1 MTSWD
6 ARALARALAATC
18 VAFLIGWLVTA
29 ASDEGGLTVGARAGR
44 TVPLLPLFS
53 AVGAAIAVGGRRTR
67 QEVRALAALGR
78 SPLRSAA
85 IVAAGAATPALAS
98 ALVIA
103 LVARADASAFYPS
116 PQSSDRFTYA
126 DGAFVSEALGARVD
140 VATGEIALGPAR
152 EAAGEP
158 GLPRGGRAA
167 AAVAM
172 ALAALAL
179 SLLAARTAIDAAPDE
194 DRATSRRRVARAGGA
209 LAATALATTLVFQ
222 AAAAGAV
229 TPWTAVIPPITLLA
243 FLARRY
249 QREHA

>member
-53 AVGAAIAVGGRRTR
+53 SVGAAIAVGGRRTR
-67 QEVRALAALGR
+67 QEIRALATLGR

-85 IVAAGAATPALAS
+85 IVAVGAAAPAIGS
-98 ALVIA
+98 ALVLA
-103 LVARADASAFYPS
+103 LVARADVSAFYPS
-116 PQSSDRFTYA
+116 PQSSDRFSYA
-126 DGAFVSEALGARVD
+126 DGAFVSDALGARVD
-140 VATGEIALGPAR
+140 VASGAIALGPPQDG
-152 EAAGEP
+152 AGEP
-158 GLPRGGRAA
+158 GLPRGGRSAA
-167 AAVAM
+167 AAAM

-179 SLLAARTAIDAAPDE
+179 SLLAARTAIETAPDE
-194 DRATSRRRVARAGGA
+194 DRATSRRRIARAG
-209 LAATALATTLVFQ
+209 AAIAVTALTTTLGFQ

-229 TPWTAVIPPITLLA
+229 TPWAAAIPPITLLA
-243 FLARRY
+243 FLGRRY